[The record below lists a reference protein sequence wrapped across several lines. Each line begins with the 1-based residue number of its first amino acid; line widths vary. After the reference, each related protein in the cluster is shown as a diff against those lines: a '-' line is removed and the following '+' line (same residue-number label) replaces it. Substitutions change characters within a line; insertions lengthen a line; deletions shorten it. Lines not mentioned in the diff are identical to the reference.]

1 MWGHPT
7 GEISRERV
15 KSQAGAGRPSVGWGQ
30 VAQTAA
36 LVCLL
41 GLGEER
47 RSHDELSTLS

>member
-7 GEISRERV
+7 GETSWERV
-15 KSQAGAGRPSVGWGQ
+15 KTQAGAGRLGVGWGQ

-36 LVCLL
+36 LDCLL